1 MKKMKIIINF
11 ILKIFNLKLIKM
23 VDQFN
28 NSYRLTQS
36 FKKKK
41 INFVFDIGANEGQFV
56 KELRYYG
63 YKDEVISFEPL
74 KDAHKKLLK
83 ESQND
88 YKWHVY
94 EPIAIGN
101 KNTKNKIN
109 ISKNSVSSS
118 ILNINQA
125 HIDNAPESVF
135 IGQQIINEKKL
146 EDIFYEIDI
155 KDKKLFLKIDAQGY
169 EYQILEGASKIL
181 NQINGI
187 LVEVS
192 LIELYEGQKK
202 WLDIVKFI
210 ENNGFSLWSV
220 DRGFS
225 NKKNGRTLQVDMC
238 FFKGK

>member
-1 MKKMKIIINF
+1 
-11 ILKIFNLKLIKM
+11 L
-23 VDQFN
+23 
-28 NSYRLTQS
+28 
-36 FKKKK
+36 
-41 INFVFDIGANEGQFV
+41 
-56 KELRYYG
+56 
-63 YKDEVISFEPL
+63 
-74 KDAHKKLLK
+74 
-83 ESQND
+83 ND
-88 YKWHVY
+88 DKWHVY

-101 KNTKNKIN
+101 KNTINKIN
-109 ISKNSVSSS
+109 ISQNSVSSS
-118 ILNINQA
+118 ILDINQT

-146 EDIFYEIDI
+146 EDIFYEIYI
-155 KDKKLFLKIDAQGY
+155 KDKKFFLKIDAQGY

-192 LIELYEGQKK
+192 LIELYVGQKK

-210 ENNGFSLWSV
+210 ENNGFSLWSI
-220 DRGFS
+220 DRGFT

>member
-1 MKKMKIIINF
+1 MKIIINF

-125 HIDNAPESVF
+125 HIDNAPESV
-135 IGQQIINEKKL
+135 L
-146 EDIFYEIDI
+146 
-155 KDKKLFLKIDAQGY
+155 
-169 EYQILEGASKIL
+169 
-181 NQINGI
+181 
-187 LVEVS
+187 
-192 LIELYEGQKK
+192 
-202 WLDIVKFI
+202 
-210 ENNGFSLWSV
+210 
-220 DRGFS
+220 
-225 NKKNGRTLQVDMC
+225 
-238 FFKGK
+238 